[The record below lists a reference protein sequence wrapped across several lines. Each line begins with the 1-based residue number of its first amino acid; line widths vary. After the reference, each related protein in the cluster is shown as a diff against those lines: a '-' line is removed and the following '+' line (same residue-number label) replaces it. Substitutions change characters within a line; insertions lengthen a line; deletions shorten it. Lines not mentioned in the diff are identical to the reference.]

1 MTESEKM
8 EFITEN
14 QDLFAGEGG
23 QEMLQAFQS
32 GNYELI
38 ESALSQQMDE
48 KTEQQLQEVRR
59 TLAVEEAR
67 TGEDRNEAYIA
78 SLKEYEEYLMNGD
91 DLYKASL
98 ELRLEQE
105 QKQLDE
111 YRELLEKER
120 EALEESLEKRKEAY

>member
-67 TGEDRNEAYIA
+67 TGEDRNEAYKSSPFIKYSSY
-78 SLKEYEEYLMNGD
+78 SLRVQRKTQEYE
-91 DLYKASL
+91 
-98 ELRLEQE
+98 
-105 QKQLDE
+105 
-111 YRELLEKER
+111 
-120 EALEESLEKRKEAY
+120 